1 MQQVLLALGYSHL
14 SEHVATLTHVNFA
27 TQLEA
32 YGLWHWAIF
41 VMLHLKDAG
50 KRKTAVMN
58 LLQRHVE
65 IDEIADSLDP
75 IEREKFLREELGI
88 PSIWIHQAKAV
99 KSYVA
104 KRFVKVD
111 PLSLIHILIVL
122 VKEFCFFFFLFA
134 DTEKQ
139 LFILFK
145 RNNGT
150 KLTRLSLN
158 I

>member
-1 MQQVLLALGYSHL
+1 MVQFDRSWLMQQVLLALGYSHL

-32 YGLWHWAIF
+32 HGLWHWAIF

-65 IDEIADSLDP
+65 IDEIADSVDP

-104 KRFVKVD
+104 KR
-111 PLSLIHILIVL
+111 L
-122 VKEFCFFFFLFA
+122 VKLIYNILLVTLLNTKNSFLFYIF
-134 DTEKQ
+134 TISCIS
-139 LFILFK
+139 FM
-145 RNNGT
+145 N
-150 KLTRLSLN
+150 
-158 I
+158 

>member
-1 MQQVLLALGYSHL
+1 MQQILLSLGYSHL
-14 SEHVATLTHVNFA
+14 SEHAAILTHVNFA

-58 LLQRHVE
+58 LLQRHIE
-65 IDEIADSLDP
+65 IDDTADDS

-88 PSIWIHQAKAV
+88 PSTWIDHAKAV

-104 KRFVKVD
+104 KRLVYHLRSV
-111 PLSLIHILIVL
+111 SIVY
-122 VKEFCFFFFLFA
+122 FS
-134 DTEKQ
+134 TR
-139 LFILFK
+139 K
-145 RNNGT
+145 RET
-150 KLTRLSLN
+150 KTCNRTTFTLDVRT

>member
-14 SEHVATLTHVNFA
+14 SEHVAILTHVNFA

-65 IDEIADSLDP
+65 IDDTVDFPDP
-75 IEREKFLREELGI
+75 MEQEKFLREELGI
-88 PSIWIHQAKAV
+88 PSVWIHQAKAV

-104 KRFVKVD
+104 KRLVYAIMHAGSAVYT
-111 PLSLIHILIVL
+111 LNTRSVVL
-122 VKEFCFFFFLFA
+122 RVVAMTNE
-134 DTEKQ
+134 
-139 LFILFK
+139 
-145 RNNGT
+145 
-150 KLTRLSLN
+150 
-158 I
+158 